1 MHNIYI
7 GQSAN
12 KYTFGEIINF
22 YYIYMLDKALSILAI
37 LILLFIGYN
46 LYYDIK
52 DYFYTK
58 NLKIMDALLSNKI
71 II

>member
-1 MHNIYI
+1 MIKDFLTVMVI
-7 GQSAN
+7 V
-12 KYTFGEIINF
+12 II
-22 YYIYMLDKALSILAI
+22 
-37 LILLFIGYN
+37 LFIGYN

-58 NLKIMDALLSNKI
+58 NLRIFDALLSNKI

>member
-1 MHNIYI
+1 MVLGIV
-7 GQSAN
+7 
-12 KYTFGEIINF
+12 
-22 YYIYMLDKALSILAI
+22 
-37 LILLFIGYN
+37 ILLFICYN
-46 LYYDIK
+46 LFYDIK

>member
-1 MHNIYI
+1 
-7 GQSAN
+7 
-12 KYTFGEIINF
+12 
-22 YYIYMLDKALSILAI
+22 MLDKALNILAI